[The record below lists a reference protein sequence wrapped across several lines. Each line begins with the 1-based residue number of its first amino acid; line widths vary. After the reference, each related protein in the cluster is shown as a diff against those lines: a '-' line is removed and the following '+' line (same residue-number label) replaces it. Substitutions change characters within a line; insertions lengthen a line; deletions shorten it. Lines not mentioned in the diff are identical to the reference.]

1 MQIRE
6 RFPGLSAS
14 LDLFKMKLLEKNE
27 EIDPLKAWEFQEL
40 GLQAAQRIAAVQGD
54 EALQMLEF
62 TTQNF
67 PTQVRFFDLVKRHFV
82 YEKSYTG

>member
-1 MQIRE
+1 
-6 RFPGLSAS
+6 
-14 LDLFKMKLLEKNE
+14 MKLLEKTE

-40 GLQAAQRIAAVQGD
+40 GLQAAQRIAAIQGD

-67 PTQVRFFDLVKRHFV
+67 PTQVIFSNIFF
-82 YEKSYTG
+82 